1 MGLQKKVLLL
11 DRSHPDLPSMLTTLG
26 VQLVELY
33 DASDSDLRL
42 HLADAHGLVVRSSI
56 SIDRSLIHASPKLEF
71 VARLGVG
78 TEHIDMDY
86 CKAKG
91 IAVFTSPEGSKD
103 TVAEHTIGMLLML
116 LNRLNI
122 ADQEVRQGAWIR
134 EENRGVELKGKT
146 VGILGYGNMGKAF
159 AERLQGF
166 DVQTIAYDKFKT
178 KYGNAYAKE
187 VDLQTLQAESDILS
201 IHIPYTPQN
210 RYFIDGPFLGGF
222 KKPIV
227 VVNTARGTVL
237 HTADLV
243 AAMKEDKVIGAALD
257 VIEYE
262 EMSFSHLNPDT
273 LPAPF
278 QYLRSSDRTVLTP
291 HIAGWS
297 HESKRGHA
305 QVLAEKI
312 KRFWQAVPE
321 TEPNHPVSKN

>member
-1 MGLQKKVLLL
+1 M
-11 DRSHPDLPSMLTTLG
+11 RS
-26 VQLVELY
+26 
-33 DASDSDLRL
+33 R
-42 HLADAHGLVVRSSI
+42 I
-56 SIDRSLIHASPKLEF
+56 SIDRSLIDASPALEF

-78 TEHIDMDY
+78 TEHIDLAY
-86 CKAKG
+86 CKEKG
-91 IAVFTSPEGSKD
+91 ITVFTSPEGSKD

-122 ADQEVRQGAWIR
+122 ADQEVRQGEWIR
-134 EENRGVELKGKT
+134 EKNRGVELKGKT

-166 DVQTIAYDKFKT
+166 DVRTIAYDKFKT
-178 KYGNAYAKE
+178 AYGNEYAKE
-187 VDLQTLQAESDILS
+187 VDLPTLQAESDILS

-210 RYFIDGPFLGGF
+210 RYFIDGSFLSEF
-222 KKPIV
+222 KKTV
-227 VVNTARGTVL
+227 VVINTARGTVL

-243 AAMKEDKVIGAALD
+243 AAMKQKKVIGAALD

-262 EMSFSHLNPDT
+262 EMSFSHLNPNT
-273 LPAPF
+273 LPAPY

-305 QVLAEKI
+305 QVLVEKI
-312 KRFWQAVPE
+312 KLFWQAVHE
-321 TEPNHPVSKN
+321 TEPNSPVSKN